1 MSGEDLSSVF
11 RISAVLKEKVDP
23 ELLQRALVRTLP
35 EFENFRVKLR
45 KGFFWYYFETN
56 NRNPGVEE
64 EQSAPCRFIDPHRG
78 ARFPFRVSYYGCRIN
93 FEVFHGLTDGL
104 GALRFASRLTEHYL
118 ELVKKLPVVV
128 QEREFSPLREDD
140 YLRHYRKLPHR
151 HYNSRPAI
159 AIQGEFLPFDQM
171 AVLQGTIEVSEL
183 KTECRKVGVSITKYL
198 AAVLLWAIIQTE
210 TDGKTLKRPVALNL
224 PVNLRSFFESETLA
238 NFFAVVNISWAAGK
252 APEALEEVIASVSR
266 QMDEQIV
273 KERLEETISYNVSN
287 EKKWYVRAIPLFV
300 KHLAMQL
307 IFLHTSRAHTMTFS
321 NIGPAQ
327 VREELKDSIEGFQLL
342 VGASPKQRMKCGAVA
357 YDGKLCLSFTSA
369 MAENRLPEFFFHF
382 LEEKGIRVERESNGI
397 TDTKHDKGRY
407 PVIAQDR
414 ERVRRAV
421 RGFYVSLVLV
431 SLLAGLTNLATYHR
445 IPFKWSL
452 LTAGAAAYVAMTLRF
467 SVMRHASL
475 AGTLVR
481 QSLGIQAILLL
492 IDALTGL
499 RGWSVDY
506 AIPCVALFEVAAVLL
521 MMLVNRMNW
530 QSYFMY
536 QITITFLSFVPL
548 IFWKIGW
555 THHPRLTVLAA
566 GVSVAAL
573 AATVIL
579 GDRCEAGIE
588 EAVSCVNGRK
598 IGHSK
603 GTIYKNTKI
612 ENLDERKGRSM
623 SRKTVSMIGNLTR
636 DMMSDVMETSLKKP
650 IQTGEFRKNPVEPA
664 WRCPAEYIYEL
675 VKTEQFVME
684 YLKPKQAVTG
694 ASFCSC
700 TAAGISSDEK
710 YLPAVC
716 G

>member
-1 MSGEDLSSVF
+1 
-11 RISAVLKEKVDP
+11 
-23 ELLQRALVRTLP
+23 
-35 EFENFRVKLR
+35 
-45 KGFFWYYFETN
+45 
-56 NRNPGVEE
+56 
-64 EQSAPCRFIDPHRG
+64 
-78 ARFPFRVSYYGCRIN
+78 
-93 FEVFHGLTDGL
+93 
-104 GALRFASRLTEHYL
+104 
-118 ELVKKLPVVV
+118 
-128 QEREFSPLREDD
+128 
-140 YLRHYRKLPHR
+140 
-151 HYNSRPAI
+151 
-159 AIQGEFLPFDQM
+159 M
-171 AVLQGTIEVSEL
+171 AVLQGTIEVSAL

-555 THHPRLTVLAA
+555 THHPLPTVLAA

-579 GDRCEAGIE
+579 GDRSVKRE
-588 EAVSCVNGRK
+588 
-598 IGHSK
+598 
-603 GTIYKNTKI
+603 
-612 ENLDERKGRSM
+612 
-623 SRKTVSMIGNLTR
+623 
-636 DMMSDVMETSLKKP
+636 LKRR
-650 IQTGEFRKNPVEPA
+650 FHV
-664 WRCPAEYIYEL
+664 
-675 VKTEQFVME
+675 
-684 YLKPKQAVTG
+684 
-694 ASFCSC
+694 
-700 TAAGISSDEK
+700 
-710 YLPAVC
+710 
-716 G
+716 

>member
-1 MSGEDLSSVF
+1 MKKLSNGLIKKRPRIQGAAWRRLDNTAKLFAAVSGEDLSSVF
-11 RISAVLKEKVDP
+11 RIAAVLKEPVEP
-23 ELLQRALVRTLP
+23 ELLHKALLLTLP

-56 NRNPGVEE
+56 NRDPVVEE

-78 ARFPFRVSYYGCRIN
+78 GRFPFRVSYYGCRIN

-104 GALRFASRLTEHYL
+104 GAVGFVSQLTEHYL
-118 ELVKKLPVVV
+118 ELKNGLPT
-128 QEREFSPLREDD
+128 EIRKREFSPMRADD
-140 YLRHYRKLPHR
+140 YLRYYKKLPHKR
-151 HYNSRPAI
+151 YESRPAI
-159 AIQGEFLPFDQM
+159 QVSGEFLPFDQM
-171 AVLQGTIEVSEL
+171 AVLHGTFHVDDL
-183 KTECRKVGVSITKYL
+183 KKRSKEVGVSITKYL
-198 AAVLLWAIIQTE
+198 AAALLWSIIQTE
-210 TDGKTLKRPVALNL
+210 TDGKEMKRPAALNL

-238 NFFAVVNISWAAGK
+238 NFFAVINISWSERR
-252 APEALEEVIASVSR
+252 APESFSEVLEAVSR

-273 KERLEETISYNVSN
+273 KERLEKTISYNVGN

-397 TDTKHDKGRY
+397 TDTEHDKGRY

-555 THHPRLTVLAA
+555 THHPLLTVLAA

-579 GDRCEAGIE
+579 GDRSVKRE
-588 EAVSCVNGRK
+588 
-598 IGHSK
+598 
-603 GTIYKNTKI
+603 
-612 ENLDERKGRSM
+612 
-623 SRKTVSMIGNLTR
+623 
-636 DMMSDVMETSLKKP
+636 LKRR
-650 IQTGEFRKNPVEPA
+650 FHV
-664 WRCPAEYIYEL
+664 
-675 VKTEQFVME
+675 
-684 YLKPKQAVTG
+684 
-694 ASFCSC
+694 
-700 TAAGISSDEK
+700 
-710 YLPAVC
+710 
-716 G
+716 

>member
-1 MSGEDLSSVF
+1 MNEENQEEKQNGERTKSQRNTEEIVSEKTGKKSKKKRLRIQGAAWRRLDNTAKLFAAVSGEDLSSVF
-11 RISAVLKEKVDP
+11 RISAVLKEKVEP
-23 ELLQRALVRTLP
+23 ELLYQAVVLTLP

-56 NRNPGVEE
+56 NRNPIVEE

-78 ARFPFRVSYYGCRIN
+78 ARFPFRVSYYGYRIN

-118 ELVKKLPVVV
+118 ELAKKLPVT
-128 QEREFSPLREDD
+128 EEKREVSLFREDD
-140 YLRHYRKLPHR
+140 YLRHYRKLPYR
-151 HYNSRPAI
+151 RYSSKPAI
-159 AIQGEFLPFDQM
+159 AISGEFLPFDQM
-171 AVLQGTIEVSEL
+171 AVLQGTMEVAAL
-183 KTECRKVGVSITKYL
+183 KAECRKAGVSITKYL
-198 AAVLLWAIIQTE
+198 AAALLWAIIQTE
-210 TDGKTLKRPVALNL
+210 TDGKMLKRPAALNL
-224 PVNLRSFFESETLA
+224 PVNLRNFFGSETLA
-238 NFFAVVNISWAAGK
+238 NFFAVVNLSWQAGK
-252 APEALEEVIASVSR
+252 APETFEEVIVSVSR

-327 VREELKDSIEGFQLL
+327 VRAELQSSIEGFQLL

-369 MAENRLPEFFFHF
+369 MTENRLPEFFFHF
-382 LEEKGIRVERESNGI
+382 LEEKGIGVERESNGI
-397 TDTKHDKGRY
+397 TDTEHDKRRY

-421 RGFYVSLVLV
+421 RGFYVSLVVV

-548 IFWKIGW
+548 IFWRIGW
-555 THHPRLTVLAA
+555 TQHPLPTVLAA
-566 GVSVAAL
+566 GISVAAL

-579 GDRCEAGIE
+579 GDRSVKRE
-588 EAVSCVNGRK
+588 
-598 IGHSK
+598 
-603 GTIYKNTKI
+603 
-612 ENLDERKGRSM
+612 
-623 SRKTVSMIGNLTR
+623 
-636 DMMSDVMETSLKKP
+636 LKRR
-650 IQTGEFRKNPVEPA
+650 FHV
-664 WRCPAEYIYEL
+664 
-675 VKTEQFVME
+675 
-684 YLKPKQAVTG
+684 
-694 ASFCSC
+694 
-700 TAAGISSDEK
+700 
-710 YLPAVC
+710 
-716 G
+716 

>member
-1 MSGEDLSSVF
+1 MGQRMNEENQEQDQKNEIAGKQEEPGQIVSEKVEKKREKKPKKKPKKKRLRIQGAAWRRLDNTAKLFAAVSGEDLSSVF

-118 ELVKKLPVVV
+118 ELVKKLPVMV

-171 AVLQGTIEVSEL
+171 AVLQGTIEVSAL

-327 VREELKDSIEGFQLL
+327 DE
-342 VGASPKQRMKCGAVA
+342 M
-357 YDGKLCLSFTSA
+357 
-369 MAENRLPEFFFHF
+369 
-382 LEEKGIRVERESNGI
+382 
-397 TDTKHDKGRY
+397 
-407 PVIAQDR
+407 
-414 ERVRRAV
+414 
-421 RGFYVSLVLV
+421 RG
-431 SLLAGLTNLATYHR
+431 G
-445 IPFKWSL
+445 
-452 LTAGAAAYVAMTLRF
+452 
-467 SVMRHASL
+467 
-475 AGTLVR
+475 
-481 QSLGIQAILLL
+481 
-492 IDALTGL
+492 
-499 RGWSVDY
+499 
-506 AIPCVALFEVAAVLL
+506 
-521 MMLVNRMNW
+521 
-530 QSYFMY
+530 
-536 QITITFLSFVPL
+536 
-548 IFWKIGW
+548 
-555 THHPRLTVLAA
+555 
-566 GVSVAAL
+566 GV
-573 AATVIL
+573 
-579 GDRCEAGIE
+579 
-588 EAVSCVNGRK
+588 
-598 IGHSK
+598 
-603 GTIYKNTKI
+603 
-612 ENLDERKGRSM
+612 
-623 SRKTVSMIGNLTR
+623 
-636 DMMSDVMETSLKKP
+636 
-650 IQTGEFRKNPVEPA
+650 
-664 WRCPAEYIYEL
+664 
-675 VKTEQFVME
+675 
-684 YLKPKQAVTG
+684 
-694 ASFCSC
+694 
-700 TAAGISSDEK
+700 
-710 YLPAVC
+710 
-716 G
+716 

>member
-1 MSGEDLSSVF
+1 MAFSM
-11 RISAVLKEKVDP
+11 KVA
-23 ELLQRALVRTLP
+23 Q
-35 EFENFRVKLR
+35 
-45 KGFFWYYFETN
+45 
-56 NRNPGVEE
+56 
-64 EQSAPCRFIDPHRG
+64 
-78 ARFPFRVSYYGCRIN
+78 
-93 FEVFHGLTDGL
+93 
-104 GALRFASRLTEHYL
+104 GALKIEQCPHVSSEALEALSEATAPPMKTIKVGTGEGEYTLGGETVLYRHEKTYVNKTRYAVSLCSCMDDATIDAKIAAIPAVDYERIGERMHLEMIYVNYGAEAGADKYL

-159 AIQGEFLPFDQM
+159 AIQGKFLPFDQM
-171 AVLQGTIEVSEL
+171 AVLQGTIEVSAL

-369 MAENRLPEFFFHF
+369 MAEKRLSEFLFHF

-397 TDTKHDKGRY
+397 TDTEHDKGRY

-452 LTAGAAAYVAMTLRF
+452 LTAG
-467 SVMRHASL
+467 RH
-475 AGTLVR
+475 
-481 QSLGIQAILLL
+481 
-492 IDALTGL
+492 
-499 RGWSVDY
+499 
-506 AIPCVALFEVAAVLL
+506 
-521 MMLVNRMNW
+521 M
-530 QSYFMY
+530 
-536 QITITFLSFVPL
+536 
-548 IFWKIGW
+548 
-555 THHPRLTVLAA
+555 
-566 GVSVAAL
+566 
-573 AATVIL
+573 
-579 GDRCEAGIE
+579 
-588 EAVSCVNGRK
+588 
-598 IGHSK
+598 
-603 GTIYKNTKI
+603 
-612 ENLDERKGRSM
+612 
-623 SRKTVSMIGNLTR
+623 
-636 DMMSDVMETSLKKP
+636 
-650 IQTGEFRKNPVEPA
+650 
-664 WRCPAEYIYEL
+664 WR
-675 VKTEQFVME
+675 
-684 YLKPKQAVTG
+684 
-694 ASFCSC
+694 
-700 TAAGISSDEK
+700 
-710 YLPAVC
+710 
-716 G
+716 